1 MLTENSSKEPYYR
14 ENKYSYKD
22 LNKSY
27 DFNREMNEL
36 PDFALSPRKRIK
48 VSPQNHKNYM
58 SNF

>member
-27 DFNREMNEL
+27 DFNREMSGL
-36 PDFALSPRKRIK
+36 SDFALNPRKGIK
-48 VSPQNHKNYM
+48 MSPQNLKKLYE
-58 SNF
+58 